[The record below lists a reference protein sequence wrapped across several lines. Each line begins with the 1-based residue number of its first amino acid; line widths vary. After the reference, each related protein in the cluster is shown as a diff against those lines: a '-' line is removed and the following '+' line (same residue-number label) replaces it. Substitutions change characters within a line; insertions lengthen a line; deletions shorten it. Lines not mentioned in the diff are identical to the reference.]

1 MKKHLIRAG
10 LFGCPL
16 SKSLSPDLFR
26 IFSRL
31 CGAEIS
37 YEAREV
43 PANEFR
49 SAVESARAEGWAG
62 FNVTIPHK
70 RAACSLLR
78 LADPAARAAGA
89 VNCVRFG
96 KAGPEGLNTDAR
108 ALVEIFA
115 ERGLS
120 LTGKTA
126 AVFGSG
132 GAAGAAGW
140 ALGRSRAARVTFR
153 ARSHHSASALT
164 ARLEECFPD
173 TVFTSEPFSGRDAED
188 DILVNATPLGMY
200 EDGDLPCAPRAGSL
214 CIDMAY
220 APGGTS
226 FLKAAAAS
234 GAGTIDGLEVLV
246 WQAALS
252 LRFWAGLPTGD
263 MVKFKNEALKLLRAE
278 KGF

>member
-1 MKKHLIRAG
+1 MKKNLIRAG

-31 CGAEIS
+31 TGAEIA

-43 PANEFR
+43 GPGDFKLAAER
-49 SAVESARAEGWAG
+49 ARAEGWVG

-70 RAACSLLR
+70 QAACAMLR
-78 LADPAARAAGA
+78 LADPAAMAAGA

-96 KAGPEGLNTDAR
+96 RGGLEGLNTDAR
-108 ALVEIFA
+108 ALVEIFS

-120 LTGKTA
+120 LTGRTA
-126 AVFGSG
+126 SVFGAG

-140 ALGRSRAARVTFR
+140 ALGRCRAARVTFR
-153 ARSHHSASALT
+153 ARSHHLASALT

-173 TVFTSEPFSGRDAED
+173 TVFTAAPFSAPETPE

-200 EDGDLPCAPRAGSL
+200 EEGALPCSPQAGSL
-214 CIDMAY
+214 CADLAY
-220 APGGTS
+220 APGGTP
-226 FLKAAAAS
+226 FLKAAAAA
-234 GAGTIDGLEVLV
+234 GARTIDGLEVLV

-252 LRFWAGLPTGD
+252 LRFWSGLPTGD
-263 MVKFKNEALKLLRAE
+263 IVKFKKEALELLKAE

>member
-1 MKKHLIRAG
+1 MKKTVIRAG

-16 SKSLSPDLFR
+16 SRSLSPDLFR
-26 IFSRL
+26 IFARL
-31 CGAEIS
+31 TGAEIS

-43 PANEFR
+43 PAHEFK
-49 SAVESARAEGWAG
+49 SAVERARAEGWAG

-70 RAACSLLR
+70 RAACALLR
-78 LADPAARAAGA
+78 LADPAATAAGA

-96 KAGPEGLNTDAR
+96 KSGPEGLNTDAR

-126 AVFGSG
+126 SVFGSG

-140 ALGRSRAARVTFR
+140 ALGRCRASRVIFR
-153 ARSHHSASALT
+153 ARSHHAASALT

-173 TVFTSEPFSGRDAED
+173 TVFTSEPFGGRDAAD

-200 EDGDLPCAPRAGSL
+200 EEGDLPCSPRAGSL

-226 FLKAAAAS
+226 FLKAAAGA
-234 GAGTIDGLEVLV
+234 GAGTIDGLEILV
-246 WQAALS
+246 WQAVLS

-263 MVKFKNEALKLLRAE
+263 IVKFKKEALELLKAE
-278 KGF
+278 KGS